1 MVVAEGLD
9 DFVFLKL
16 IREAY
21 SPETFQ
27 STCFGEGT
35 VSSKMFFFQ
44 TDEYLFPMNSN
55 IVLIGFMGC
64 GKSSIGRRLAK
75 RMNYGFLDS
84 DDLIIARAQGTSIS
98 QLFAEEGEER
108 FRDRETA
115 ELRELVDAKNILL
128 ATGGGAILRE
138 ENRVLL
144 HRIGKIVW
152 LHADPEI
159 LFERASRNNKR
170 PLLNVENPRRSFNA
184 LLESRIPIYETTA
197 DIQIDATGL
206 PHEQTI
212 EAIIRALE
220 LNGDEKQVLNLPANQ
235 TVPFKIDGE
244 TPVF

>member
-1 MVVAEGLD
+1 MVTAEGLD
-9 DFVFLKL
+9 DFVFLEL

-27 STCFGEGT
+27 STRFGEGT
-35 VSSKMFFFQ
+35 ASSKMFFFQ
-44 TDEYLFPMNSN
+44 TDEYLFPMNAN

-84 DDLIIARAQGTSIS
+84 DDLIITRAQGTSIS
-98 QLFAEEGEER
+98 ELFAEEGEER

-115 ELRELVDAKNILL
+115 ELRKLVDAKNIVL

-138 ENRVLL
+138 ENRALL
-144 HRIGKIVW
+144 HRIGSIVW
-152 LHADPEI
+152 LHADPET
-159 LFERASRNNKR
+159 LFERASRNRKR
-170 PLLNVENPRRSFNA
+170 PLLNVENPRSAFNA
-184 LLESRIPIYETTA
+184 LLESRVPIYEATA

-212 EAIIRALE
+212 EAIIRSLE
-220 LNGDEKQVLNLPANQ
+220 LDRDEKTGFEPSRESDRSV
-235 TVPFKIDGE
+235 
-244 TPVF
+244 

>member
-1 MVVAEGLD
+1 LVAAEGLD

-27 STCFGEGT
+27 STRFGEGT

-138 ENRVLL
+138 ENRELL
-144 HRIGKIVW
+144 HRIGRIVW

-184 LLESRIPIYETTA
+184 LLESRIPIYEA
-197 DIQIDATGL
+197 ISDIQIDATGL

-220 LNGDEKQVLNLPANQ
+220 LNGDEKTGFEPSR
-235 TVPFKIDGE
+235 E
-244 TPVF
+244 